1 LNKEDWLVVT
11 ETCDM
16 LLQMR
21 ANMVL
26 SQSAAIQSSVSGQG
40 LASFL
45 EPYSASVLLRLT
57 TFLRVDLV
65 NTSKWMPKGQCGSK
79 QVVQAIRQV
88 QRRWLRVLESCLPA
102 NIFVNYWWAKVEDR
116 KV

>member
-65 NTSKWMPKGQCGSK
+65 NTSKWMLCQKANVDLSK
-79 QVVQAIRQV
+79 WCKQSGRFSDAGYEC
-88 QRRWLRVLESCLPA
+88 WNHACLPTSS
-102 NIFVNYWWAKVEDR
+102 
-116 KV
+116 